1 MLKKTITFTDFDG
14 NERTEDFYFHL
25 TEAELMDLEL
35 SVSGGFSNMV
45 EKIQQ
50 TQDIPKIIEIFKKLI
65 HLSYGVKS
73 PDGRKF
79 MKSKEILDDFL
90 ATEAYSQLYMELGTN
105 DEKAAEFING
115 VVPNKTGMSTDE
127 LLNKVKA
134 ENPALA
140 SVNN

>member
-1 MLKKTITFTDFDG
+1 MLKKTITYTDFDG

-25 TEAELMDLEL
+25 TDAELMDLEL

-115 VVPNKTGMSTDE
+115 VVPNKTGMTTDE

-140 SVNN
+140 PVNN